1 MHLFNL
7 ILTAPLLVKRISKI
21 RAVGKGCARADA
33 AAYTL
38 CLLLLEQYL
47 YTRDVRLLLT
57 YHIQHICKLP
67 SYIY

>member
-7 ILTAPLLVKRISKI
+7 ILIAPLLVERISKI
-21 RAVGKGCARADA
+21 RAVGKGCARAA
-33 AAYTL
+33 AAKTL

-47 YTRDVRLLLT
+47 YTRDVRLLPT
-57 YHIQHICKLP
+57 DHIQRVCKLS

>member
-7 ILTAPLLVKRISKI
+7 ILTAPLLVQRISKI
-21 RAVGKGCARADA
+21 RAVGKGCACA
-33 AAYTL
+33 AANTL

-47 YTRDVRLLLT
+47 LYIRDVRLLPT
-57 YHIQHICKLP
+57 YHIQRICKLP